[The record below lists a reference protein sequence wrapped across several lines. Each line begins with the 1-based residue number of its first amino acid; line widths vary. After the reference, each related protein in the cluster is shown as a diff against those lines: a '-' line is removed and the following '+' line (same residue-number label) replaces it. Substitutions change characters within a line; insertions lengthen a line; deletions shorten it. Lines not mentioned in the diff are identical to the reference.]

1 MKNSKMKR
9 LWNKLRIKNMNKL
22 FYLFTF
28 LFFSCTAIYT
38 GSYNQPNL
46 NKIQP
51 EELGAVVSKW
61 EDGLRTKGNSNEF
74 EWWYFDAKLD
84 DGTIFV
90 CYFYKVHFLN
100 DKYFIGLNYNDD
112 IGNNFFKL
120 KYFDKNDVEF
130 SNDSCMVR
138 MGNNYIKGNLSEYQ
152 INLDPND
159 FEGFG
164 GRLSLKSHLKPYRP
178 KDGVIKAGD
187 DFFAWL
193 AAVPHGSTKGRI
205 ILNGASREV
214 SGDGYHDHNWG
225 NTPLQKLF
233 DGWTWFRGQVGENT
247 IIAAELNLTKQ
258 RGGYDIPILYIANKE
273 KVLTN
278 QFGDDGVFTKYSDLI
293 GNLYSKKNEP
303 LFLNF
308 SLLTSDGI
316 SISIKGKELID
327 NSELFKRMGLPI
339 PIRWVLNNS
348 GIDPYY
354 SRYKSS
360 IALSGNGI
368 EIGKGFGILEIMDL
382 K

>member
-1 MKNSKMKR
+1 
-9 LWNKLRIKNMNKL
+9 MNKL